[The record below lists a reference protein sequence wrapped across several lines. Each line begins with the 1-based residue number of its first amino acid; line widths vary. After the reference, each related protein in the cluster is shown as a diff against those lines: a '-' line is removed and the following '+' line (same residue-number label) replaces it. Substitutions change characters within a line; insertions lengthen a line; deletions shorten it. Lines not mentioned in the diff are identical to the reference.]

1 MKTTFKPSTFKLAAL
16 SALLLGLCSAASAM
30 DLLQAYQAAQKN
42 DATILAARATAAAG
56 RERLPQAT
64 AQLLPNL
71 SASVAQ
77 TNNQLANTGT
87 DFAGKEQTVN
97 TGYLSNNQSVT
108 LRQPLYRP
116 YLSAQYRQAQAQVLD
131 VEATLSQEEQ
141 NLAVRVSGAYF
152 EALLSHDQLALI
164 QAQRTAYT
172 KQLDAAVK
180 SLAAG
185 TGTRTDIDE
194 AQARL
199 DMNTAQEIEARQNV
213 DYTRQQLH
221 ILVNPSNDQTS
232 AQPSGQPNTP
242 ALDPLS
248 LLDVAKLATL
258 ERLPTELAHWTARA
272 EQSSPQL
279 QSLKAQVEAARREVD
294 KAKTGHSPTLDA
306 VAQWTSSESENVT
319 SIKSR
324 YVNNTFGLQLSIP
337 LYAGGYVNASVRQA
351 LAALERAEQLLEAG
365 RRDLSLRV
373 YKEVRGVSESLPK
386 MSALEQALRSADQ
399 LVVSSSKSFQAGSRT
414 VLDVL
419 NAEQQRLSVKRDL
432 SKARCV
438 YLISRIRLL
447 SLVGGADEAALTGIS
462 QLLVSK

>member
-1 MKTTFKPSTFKLAAL
+1 MKTTFKPSTFKLATL
-16 SALLLGLCSAASAM
+16 SALLLSLCSAASSM

-64 AQLLPNL
+64 AQMLPNI

-87 DFAGKEQTVN
+87 DFLGKEQTVN

-116 YLSAQYRQAQAQVLD
+116 YLSAQYQQAKAQVVD
-131 VEATLSQEEQ
+131 VEATLVQEEQ

-185 TGTRTDIDE
+185 SGTRTDIDE

-213 DYTRQQLH
+213 DYTRQQLL
-221 ILVNPSNDQTS
+221 ILVNPAND
-232 AQPSGQPNTP
+232 P

-248 LLDVAKLATL
+248 PLDVAKLATL
-258 ERLPTELAHWTARA
+258 ARLPTELAHWTERA

-279 QSLKAQVEAARREVD
+279 QSLKAQVEAARFEVN
-294 KAKTGHSPTLDA
+294 KAKTGHTPTLDA

-319 SIKSR
+319 NIKSR

-365 RRDLSLRV
+365 RRDLGLRV

-432 SKARCV
+432 SQARYI

-462 QLLVSK
+462 QLLVNR